1 MGWNKCA
8 HLLFL
13 SIDDIYLIRMTKN
26 ISFSIWFQRRK
37 WLSLQNENLN
47 ALDFEGQFVHLLG
60 IKCKFVGGPNSE
72 SRFSSFWPK
81 RSSYTFFKTLLM
93 ECNVKQPP
101 IWFLGPVLL
110 YTHFQTNKRYLAHNR
125 NNEFER
131 QGYTV
136 SPWKNTANI
145 CTLKHSTFSAF

>member
-1 MGWNKCA
+1 MKV
-8 HLLFL
+8 
-13 SIDDIYLIRMTKN
+13 D
-26 ISFSIWFQRRK
+26 FQVSDK
-37 WLSLQNENLN
+37 KGT
-47 ALDFEGQFVHLLG
+47 A
-60 IKCKFVGGPNSE
+60 
-72 SRFSSFWPK
+72 
-81 RSSYTFFKTLLM
+81 TFFKTLLM

-136 SPWKNTANI
+136 SP
-145 CTLKHSTFSAF
+145 